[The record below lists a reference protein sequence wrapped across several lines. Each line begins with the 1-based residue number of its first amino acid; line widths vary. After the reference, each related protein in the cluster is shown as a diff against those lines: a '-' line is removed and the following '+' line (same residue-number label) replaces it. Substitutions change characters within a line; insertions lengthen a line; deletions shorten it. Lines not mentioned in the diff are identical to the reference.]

1 MSITVIQGE
10 EKDLPVVARL
20 FAEAFHDDPV
30 IAAMIPGQ
38 RDRLRRLTRM
48 FLAELRTGAM
58 VGGAVDLAY
67 SEQDDRIVGAAA
79 WESPD
84 HKVSSWAK
92 LRELPRAISAVGLR
106 HLPQTIKLL
115 DIFARSRPGEPH
127 WYLVDI
133 AVGENARG
141 LGAGTMLLHHRLEVV
156 DSVGLPSYLEA
167 TTPASQRLYERFGFT
182 VREPLHMVESGYPVT
197 MYRPVPAS

>member
-1 MSITVIQGE
+1 MSITVVQGE

-141 LGAGTMLLHHRLEVV
+141 LGSRWHRSCSAGCCNAVSRWWSRALTRHGSGRT
-156 DSVGLPSYLEA
+156 A
-167 TTPASQRLYERFGFT
+167 TSLTS
-182 VREPLHMVESGYPVT
+182 S
-197 MYRPVPAS
+197 